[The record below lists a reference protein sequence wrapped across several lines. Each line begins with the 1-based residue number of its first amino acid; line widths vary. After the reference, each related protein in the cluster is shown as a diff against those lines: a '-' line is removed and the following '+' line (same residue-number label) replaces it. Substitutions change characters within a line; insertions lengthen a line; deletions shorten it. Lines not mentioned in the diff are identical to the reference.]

1 MDFDA
6 EIAAFLNQPSV
17 RRALHQFAVQQLRS
31 GGSGGSGGKAA
42 VEADA
47 IKYAEEARREIID
60 SLPASLKSGSTRPIT
75 ENDLLLS
82 PVEVTQN
89 GDFEITMQWSDRAV
103 RRDSLYLEGYPN
115 GIDDIVALFS
125 HGYSARKYAY
135 GYWVGH
141 NNPWGI
147 RSRKVRQADPFLVQA
162 IDKFNQKHA
171 ADHVKLILL
180 DTKNYLP

>member
-89 GDFEITMQWSDRAV
+89 GDFEITMQWSGKAV
-103 RRDSLYLEGYPN
+103 RRDSLYLEG
-115 GIDDIVALFS
+115 
-125 HGYSARKYAY
+125 
-135 GYWVGH
+135 
-141 NNPWGI
+141 
-147 RSRKVRQADPFLVQA
+147 
-162 IDKFNQKHA
+162 
-171 ADHVKLILL
+171 
-180 DTKNYLP
+180 

>member
-17 RRALHQFAVQQLRS
+17 RRALHQFAVQQLR
-31 GGSGGSGGKAA
+31 SGGSGGKAA

-89 GDFEITMQWSDRAV
+89 GDFEITMQWSDKAV
-103 RRDSLYLEGYPN
+103 RRDSLYLEG
-115 GIDDIVALFS
+115 
-125 HGYSARKYAY
+125 
-135 GYWVGH
+135 
-141 NNPWGI
+141 
-147 RSRKVRQADPFLVQA
+147 
-162 IDKFNQKHA
+162 
-171 ADHVKLILL
+171 
-180 DTKNYLP
+180 